1 VYNLEKG
8 EAMNITSIEKNKKNK
23 DRLSVYVDNQYCF
36 TISEDDYLSLNL
48 YEKKEMTKK
57 EIDYIKNNINFHSA
71 KSTAIKFLSLR
82 LRTEKEVFD
91 KLGDKG
97 YDTKTIMDAIE
108 ELKSLGY
115 INNKLYVQKYIY
127 DRSKLKPKSK
137 KMLKFEL
144 ISKGISQE
152 DIDEII
158 VDWKADDI
166 TVAETLVK
174 KKFGKYD
181 LKDEKIV
188 KRVYSFLHHRGF
200 SFEIVNGIIQKTN
213 NGSSDL

>member
-1 VYNLEKG
+1 MYNLEKG